1 MATREVVVSVCD
13 RCTTE
18 VTTPLNRKNKKQS
31 EPVLPQG
38 WLHVA
43 GNTATALVFE
53 MDLCDECKQIVIEAA
68 GKARQVH
75 STTSKAKAK
84 RGTSAAAKDAD
95 ADPDPVT
102 NETNTEQ
109 EDKALVA
116 IG

>member
-13 RCTTE
+13 RCTIE
-18 VTTPLNRKNKKQS
+18 VTTPLNRKSKKHP
-31 EPVLPQG
+31 ELVLPQG

-53 MDLCDECKQIVIEAA
+53 MDLCAECKQIVIEAA

-75 STTSKAKAK
+75 STSSKAKAK
-84 RGTSAAAKDAD
+84 REAAAAKKSDAESD
-95 ADPDPVT
+95 LST
-102 NETNTEQ
+102 SETNDQQ
-109 EDKALVA
+109 EDKALVG

>member
-13 RCTTE
+13 RCTIE
-18 VTTPLNRKNKKQS
+18 ETTPLNRKSKKHS
-31 EPVLPQG
+31 EVVLPTG

-53 MDLCDECKQIVIEAA
+53 MDLCGDCKQIVIEAA

-75 STTSKAKAK
+75 STTSKAKGK
-84 RGTSAAAKDAD
+84 RGTSAAKKAD
-95 ADPDPVT
+95 AEQDPAAS
-102 NETNTEQ
+102 ETNTQ
-109 EDKALVA
+109 QDDKALLA

>member
-1 MATREVVVSVCD
+1 MASREVVVSVCD

-18 VTTPLNRKNKKQS
+18 VTAPFNRKNKKHS
-31 EPVLPQG
+31 ELVLPQG

-53 MDLCDECKQIVIEAA
+53 MDLCAECKQIVLEVA
-68 GKARQVH
+68 GKSRQVH

-84 RGTSAAAKDAD
+84 QESAVKKADPEQDPAVSKAD
-95 ADPDPVT
+95 AQ
-102 NETNTEQ
+102 Q
-109 EDKALVA
+109 EDKALVS